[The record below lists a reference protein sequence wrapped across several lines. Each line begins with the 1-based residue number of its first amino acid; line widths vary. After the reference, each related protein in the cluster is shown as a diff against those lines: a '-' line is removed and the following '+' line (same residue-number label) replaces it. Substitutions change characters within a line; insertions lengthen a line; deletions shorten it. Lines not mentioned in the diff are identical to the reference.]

1 MPSSASS
8 GSSLSE
14 SDFVLEE
21 AKSPW
26 RVILVLL
33 YTVSG
38 LTGVAYEVLWAKMIS
53 IQFGANIFGVVF
65 TVTAFMAGL
74 GIGSLAGMRWKARD
88 PVLTFSLLEAGVAIY
103 ALFLPSMLHV
113 ATSDIEMLSS
123 RLDLVGWYGLQ
134 GAVSIAF
141 LMLPAMAMGASF
153 PMVLKAGEA
162 SGIQVGTLYGIN
174 TAGAALGALLPLGL
188 LPELGWVWALRL
200 VAMIGLMVGIGAFLL
215 SRNIRESWIGQ
226 NAAGFPKTWAM
237 LPYAGIGACS
247 LMLQVGWT
255 RLYSLVLLRTEY
267 VLAVI
272 LAVFLAGMGLGSL
285 LSRRRSGEI
294 LLSVLP
300 VLAAGFAIGSLW
312 LYPSYSD
319 WVERSRFSTLSG
331 ALFREGALLSLITLP
346 VTFALGAW
354 LPLLSAKYKAA
365 GEWLYGI
372 NSLGAAFGAMV
383 GGFVLIPM
391 VGTSGTIVI
400 AALGLAIF
408 GLMLGGRRVAWAAL
422 PLMIAFSYPVFVF
435 PQVSKLLPLEQAGSR
450 DLYRYEDAL
459 AITHVVQD
467 EHGEDLLLTDLQRM
481 DASTDPTAVVVQM
494 NQARLPLLLH
504 PGAHSILFLGL
515 GTGISAAGSLPY
527 PGLERT
533 AVELSQGAI
542 NASRKWFAGSNL
554 GVMDRMDVRR
564 DDARHYLTATNRK
577 FDVIVGDLFH
587 PDLTGVGAL
596 LSVEEFAHAREK
608 LTDNG
613 IFVQWIALNQFDPES
628 LRAVL
633 RSFQSVFPNAVL
645 FIDGMHLALVGPN
658 GRLADIETMR
668 SNLARLGQDKSEQAT
683 GGEGIWTWAGRY
695 WGPIRAGGGPMQEE
709 WAPKIEFS
717 LPKARYDGAINI
729 TRVLKMLMA
738 SRPDVRDA
746 ESRFGVDQADS
757 SSFDRAYIGSELAA
771 RSWVAYL
778 QGDEMAALKLRRY
791 AYEANPKD
799 RWIASTLA
807 DNMMASLPGA
817 VKHGMDKKSA
827 LLKVLEVYPDNVEAL
842 RAMMRLEHESGNRDG
857 EKQYRDRLVALAP
870 LDKEVRQ

>member
-1 MPSSASS
+1 M
-8 GSSLSE
+8 
-14 SDFVLEE
+14 EE

-26 RVILVLL
+26 RAILVLL

-38 LTGVAYEVLWAKMIS
+38 LTGVAYEVLWARMIS

-74 GIGSLAGMRWKARD
+74 GIGSLAGMRWKAKN
-88 PVLTFSLLEAGVAIY
+88 PILTFSLLEAGVAIY

-123 RLDLVGWYGLQ
+123 RLDLVAWYGLQ

-141 LMLPAMAMGASF
+141 LMLPAAAMGASF

-162 SGIQVGTLYGIN
+162 SGLKVGTLYGIN
-174 TAGAALGALLPLGL
+174 TAGAAIGALLPLGL
-188 LPELGWVWALRL
+188 LPELGWIWALRL
-200 VAMIGLMVGIGAFLL
+200 VAMIGLMVGVGAFLL
-215 SRNIRESWIGQ
+215 ARNVKESGFGQ
-226 NAAGFPKTWAM
+226 HAAAFPKTWAM

-272 LAVFLAGMGLGSL
+272 LCVFLAGMGLGSL
-285 LSRRRSGEI
+285 LARKGQRSFW
-294 LLSVLP
+294 LSVLP
-300 VLAAGFAIGSLW
+300 ILAAGFAIGSLW

-319 WVERSRFSTLSG
+319 WVEGAKFDSLSG
-331 ALFREGALLSLITLP
+331 ALTREGLILALMTLP
-346 VTFALGAW
+346 VTLVLGAW
-354 LPLLSAKYKAA
+354 LPLLAAKYKAA

-372 NSLGAAFGAMV
+372 NSLGAAIGAMA
-383 GGFVLIPM
+383 GGFILIPLL
-391 VGTSGTIVI
+391 GTTGTIVV
-400 AALGLAIF
+400 AALGLAFF
-408 GLMLGGRRVAWAAL
+408 GLMLGGKKLAWAAL

-435 PQVSKLLPLEQAGSR
+435 PKVEKLLPLEQAGSR

-467 EHGEDLLLTDLQRM
+467 EHGEELLLTDLQRM

-504 PGAHSILFLGL
+504 PEAHSILFLGL

-527 PGLERT
+527 PALERT

-542 NASRKWFAGSNL
+542 NASRKWFASSNQ
-554 GVMDRMDVRR
+554 GVMNRMDVKR

-577 FDVIVGDLFH
+577 YDVIVGDLFH

-608 LTDNG
+608 LTEDG

-633 RSFQSVFPNAVL
+633 RSFQAVFPNAVL
-645 FIDGMHLALVGPN
+645 FIDGMHLAMVGPN
-658 GRLADIETMR
+658 GRMADIGTMR
-668 SNLARLGQDKSEQAT
+668 SNLARLGQDKAGQAT

-695 WGPIRAGGGPMQEE
+695 WGPIRAGNGPMQEE

-738 SRPDVRDA
+738 YRPDVREA
-746 ESRFGVDQADS
+746 ESHFGVDPADS
-757 SSFDRAYIGSELAA
+757 SSFDRAYIGSDLAA

-791 AYEANPKD
+791 AYEANPRD

-827 LLKVLEVYPDNVEAL
+827 LLKVLEVYPDNIEAL
-842 RAMMRLEHESGNRDG
+842 RAMVKLEHESGNRVG